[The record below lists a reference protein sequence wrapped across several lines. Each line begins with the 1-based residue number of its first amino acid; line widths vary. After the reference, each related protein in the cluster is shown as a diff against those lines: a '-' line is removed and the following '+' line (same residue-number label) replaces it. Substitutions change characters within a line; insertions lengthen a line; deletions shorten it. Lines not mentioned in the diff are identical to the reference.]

1 MRIRRT
7 SSACALACA
16 LALAVA
22 VPPAT
27 AEEEAP
33 DGPGA
38 YGRNLEFVG
47 GRAVQLAEAIPAE
60 AYGWRPMEGVRSVSE
75 AIMHMASANYFF
87 AGRMGVAAPE
97 GLDVQGM
104 ESITDKAECVKALE
118 ASNAQLAKA
127 FAGIG
132 NTGEAMEIFG
142 RPGTMEDMM
151 LIAIGH
157 VHEHFGQLIAY
168 ARANQIAPPWSGGGG

>member
-1 MRIRRT
+1 MRVKRILLV
-7 SSACALACA
+7 CAVVSMFGLVAPA
-16 LALAVA
+16 L
-22 VPPAT
+22 
-27 AEEEAP
+27 AEEEAAG
-33 DGPGA
+33 GPGA

-47 GRAVQLAEAIPAE
+47 GRAVQLADAIPAE
-60 AYGWRPMEGVRSVSE
+60 SYGWRPMEGVRSVSE

-87 AGRMGVAAPE
+87 AGRMGVTAPE

-104 ESITDKAECVKALE
+104 EAITDKAKCVEALE
-118 ASNAQLAKA
+118 ASNAHLAKA
-127 FAGIG
+127 FAGVKD
-132 NTGEAMEIFG
+132 TDEAMEIFG

-168 ARANQIAPPWSGGGG
+168 ARANEIAPPWSGGDG

>member
-1 MRIRRT
+1 MKIMRLSIVG
-7 SSACALACA
+7 
-16 LALAVA
+16 AVA
-22 VPPAT
+22 IALSMVAAT
-27 AEEEAP
+27 VAEEESSGGAA
-33 DGPGA
+33 A

-47 GRAVQLAEAIPAE
+47 GRAVQLAEAVPAE

-75 AIMHMASANYFF
+75 AVMHMASANYFF
-87 AGRMGVAAPE
+87 AGQMGVAPPE
-97 GLDVQGM
+97 GLEVQGM
-104 ESITDKAECVKALE
+104 EAITDKAECVKALE

-127 FAGIG
+127 FAGI
-132 NTGEAMEIFG
+132 TDTEEAMEIFG

-168 ARANQIAPPWSGGGG
+168 ARANEIAPPWSGGEG